1 MNHRFTSMA
10 LVVLGALLLGM
21 GAKDAQFSANQ
32 RDFFKPDDKNL
43 NDLIRIEEDYTS
55 DKNVMVLVEPHSGNV
70 FTPDTLKAIQQLT
83 EFGWSIPHSQRVESL
98 SNH

>member
-1 MNHRFTSMA
+1 MSNLAKIWAKWVMNHRFTSMA

-43 NDLIRIEEDYTS
+43 NNLIRIEEELGRAAYNGR
-55 DKNVMVLVEPHSGNV
+55 K
-70 FTPDTLKAIQQLT
+70 
-83 EFGWSIPHSQRVESL
+83 EFRFLG
-98 SNH
+98 